1 MKINFDKILMEWAYR
16 VDDGKPNPKKSS
28 HLYHLNEILVEMRWP
43 FEVIDE
49 FVNNIN
55 EQDSEREKLMKKVIK
70 YKDKEGDD
78 REITVGG
85 ALKQG
90 EEHPAYKQAK
100 QMTQQD
106 DDELKGDKLDKPSDF
121 ER

>member
-49 FVNNIN
+49 FLHNLTEQETKFKARSKETGQIRYFKEYFSIQDIKNI
-55 EQDSEREKLMKKVIK
+55 KLS
-70 YKDKEGDD
+70 
-78 REITVGG
+78 
-85 ALKQG
+85 L
-90 EEHPAYKQAK
+90 
-100 QMTQQD
+100 
-106 DDELKGDKLDKPSDF
+106 
-121 ER
+121 

>member
-49 FVNNIN
+49 LPKNRIPIKT
-55 EQDSEREKLMKKVIK
+55 KLITPNQLNQIYDMMKKEMK
-70 YKDKEGDD
+70 NFH
-78 REITVGG
+78 R
-85 ALKQG
+85 
-90 EEHPAYKQAK
+90 
-100 QMTQQD
+100 
-106 DDELKGDKLDKPSDF
+106 KLD
-121 ER
+121 